1 MLKSLGAIRGNLEV
15 MAIGK
20 YLLNNMIVFFQ
31 LPAYLPR
38 LKLGRDQQFRHL
50 VILCRSRERLGASTG
65 NYSIHHCSLTNDEC
79 CIWYIAFFSDS
90 SSSPSTIRRVL
101 QEQRDFLAPSMA
113 VKQEPQ
119 QMSDLGDQEDGY
131 EVLASNEYTGV
142 DPRSD
147 R

>member
-38 LKLGRDQQFRHL
+38 LKLGRDQFRHL
-50 VILCRSRERLGASTG
+50 VILCRSRERLGAYTG
-65 NYSIHHCSLTNDEC
+65 NYSIHHCSLTNNEC

>member
-1 MLKSLGAIRGNLEV
+1 
-15 MAIGK
+15 
-20 YLLNNMIVFFQ
+20 MI
-31 LPAYLPR
+31 
-38 LKLGRDQQFRHL
+38 D
-50 VILCRSRERLGASTG
+50 
-65 NYSIHHCSLTNDEC
+65 IHF
-79 CIWYIAFFSDS
+79 IFVS

>member
-1 MLKSLGAIRGNLEV
+1 M
-15 MAIGK
+15 
-20 YLLNNMIVFFQ
+20 
-31 LPAYLPR
+31 
-38 LKLGRDQQFRHL
+38 
-50 VILCRSRERLGASTG
+50 T
-65 NYSIHHCSLTNDEC
+65 
-79 CIWYIAFFSDS
+79 
-90 SSSPSTIRRVL
+90 
-101 QEQRDFLAPSMA
+101 

>member
-1 MLKSLGAIRGNLEV
+1 
-15 MAIGK
+15 
-20 YLLNNMIVFFQ
+20 MIVYILLFIFF
-31 LPAYLPR
+31 
-38 LKLGRDQQFRHL
+38 
-50 VILCRSRERLGASTG
+50 
-65 NYSIHHCSLTNDEC
+65 
-79 CIWYIAFFSDS
+79 S

-101 QEQRDFLAPSMA
+101 QEQRDFLAPSMT

-119 QMSDLGDQEDGY
+119 QMSDLGEQEDGY

>member
-1 MLKSLGAIRGNLEV
+1 M
-15 MAIGK
+15 
-20 YLLNNMIVFFQ
+20 
-31 LPAYLPR
+31 
-38 LKLGRDQQFRHL
+38 
-50 VILCRSRERLGASTG
+50 
-65 NYSIHHCSLTNDEC
+65 
-79 CIWYIAFFSDS
+79 YIAFISVS

>member
-1 MLKSLGAIRGNLEV
+1 

-20 YLLNNMIVFFQ
+20 LELQDFI
-31 LPAYLPR
+31 LPAYLLPR

-50 VILCRSRERLGASTG
+50 VILCRTKERLGAYIG
-65 NYSIHHCSLTNDEC
+65 NSSIHHSLLFCYLNKLC
-79 CIWYIAFFSDS
+79 FYILLFIFIF